1 LDWIITI
8 IKNWPNDPHL
18 NFTPNVDLKDYLKV
32 EIGLVEGK
40 HELIEK
46 ATYFEVVQVDED

>member
-18 NFTPNVDLKDYLKV
+18 NCTPNVDLKDNLKV
-32 EIGLVEGK
+32 EIDLANY
-40 HELIEK
+40 ELIEK
-46 ATYFEVVQVDED
+46 VAYFEELQVDED

>member
-8 IKNWPNDPHL
+8 IKNWPHDPHL

-40 HELIEK
+40 HELIEE
-46 ATYFEVVQVDED
+46 AAYFEVVQVDED